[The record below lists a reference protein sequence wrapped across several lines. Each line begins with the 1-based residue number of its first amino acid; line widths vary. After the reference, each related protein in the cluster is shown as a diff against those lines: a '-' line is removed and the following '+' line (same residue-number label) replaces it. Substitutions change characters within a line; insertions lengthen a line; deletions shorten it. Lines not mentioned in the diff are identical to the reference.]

1 MYQSHHPGMH
11 LMAKYRVN
19 TDQNVGL
26 PYKPSL
32 WTTREEDE
40 VTFRLFLSYWR
51 PTWAPISPVSFSGL
65 LYWRMS
71 WAGVSTLPSAVCVC
85 IIVYVSQEALGVS
98 RLWSGGGVPWFLH
111 ICKLHFSRCW
121 SVVFNRVRGVSPIS
135 LFFKLSYILPL
146 IAHNKL
152 PEVHTLLWQE
162 ARQRYPATPD
172 RGSQASLA

>member
-172 RGSQASLA
+172 RGSQASVA